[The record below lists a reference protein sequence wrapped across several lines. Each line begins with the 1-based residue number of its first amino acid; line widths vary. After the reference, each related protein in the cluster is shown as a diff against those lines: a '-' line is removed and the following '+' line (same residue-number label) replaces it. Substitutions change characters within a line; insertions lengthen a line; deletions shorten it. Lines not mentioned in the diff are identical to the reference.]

1 MVFPVPAHTVT
12 GKNGVLW
19 YNISLLNPT
28 LPIGFNSW
36 TQILTDWAVSRV
48 WLAADRPS
56 CLADR
61 PELAAPFVT
70 EIGAAIRQRQ
80 LHRWGGQ
87 LDHAQQQVT
96 EPAFDAAG
104 GHAYQS
110 LRDEMESA
118 QSDYFSARCAQRRAG
133 RADELGTVEALRGKM
148 EQLQTAFD
156 GTRCRNEPLVDK
168 ARRAAAK
175 VFWASRDP
183 RVITDTYFADEPTH
197 AVAARMARIHPP
209 WWGAFH
215 RRLQQVFALKHPAEG
230 YLIDELPSLR
240 RQANKLTLE
249 ATVTGWWQSNQDR
262 WGWYA
267 EKDPHYR
274 MLSERAG
281 DKAKELV
288 CWFKATAPGYLTDQ
302 AVRVSLQAALTERL
316 RQADPWSVPAPDSR
330 SMLPWGEHWR
340 N

>member
-1 MVFPVPAHTVT
+1 M
-12 GKNGVLW
+12 
-19 YNISLLNPT
+19 
-28 LPIGFNSW
+28 
-36 TQILTDWAVSRV
+36 SRV
-48 WLAADRPS
+48 WLASDCPR
-56 CLADR
+56 CLESR
-61 PELAAPFVT
+61 PELAAPFIT
-70 EIGAAIRQRQ
+70 EIGAAIHRRQ

-96 EPAFDAAG
+96 EPAFDEAG
-104 GHAYQS
+104 GPAYQL

-118 QSDYFSARCAQRRAG
+118 QSDYFSAWCAQRRSG
-133 RADELGTVEALRGKM
+133 RADESGTVMALHGQM
-148 EQLQTAFD
+148 EQLQAAFE
-156 GTRCRNEPLVDK
+156 GTRSRNEPLVDQ

-175 VFWASRDP
+175 AFWATRDP

-215 RRLQQVFALKHPAEG
+215 RRLQQVFALKHPDEG
-230 YLIDELPSLR
+230 YLLDELPSLR
-240 RQANKLTLE
+240 RQASKLTLE

-281 DKAKELV
+281 DKAEELV

-302 AVRVSLQAALTERL
+302 AVRVSLQVALTERL
-316 RQADPWSVPAPDSR
+316 READPWSVPAPLLGRLSQLNTVNGAR
-330 SMLPWGEHWR
+330 PAARRCFSAATIKIGRAHV
-340 N
+340 